1 MNAQVQRDEPVLMMQ
16 TQEGLKSSLIDT
28 EEVKQSFHRST
39 KTHTSPDLN
48 KANKNDID
56 YLNVVMSASIGD

>member
-1 MNAQVQRDEPVLMMQ
+1 MMQ